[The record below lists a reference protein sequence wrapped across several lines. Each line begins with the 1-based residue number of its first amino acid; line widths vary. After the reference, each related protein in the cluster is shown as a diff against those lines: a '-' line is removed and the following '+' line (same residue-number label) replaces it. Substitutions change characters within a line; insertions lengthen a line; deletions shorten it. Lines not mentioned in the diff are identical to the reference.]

1 MQQERRTR
9 AAICAELL
17 LRVNRLARPG
27 KGIASDCGSAATG
40 RKLRTGTPVGL
51 LKFARG
57 LLTGD
62 FHVAISDTIGIGRS
76 TVRFATLNS
85 RLEQTTGGPF
95 VAWHAKSGR
104 VVFVSS
110 GGD

>member
-40 RKLRTGTPVGL
+40 RKLRTGTRVEV

-76 TVRFATLNS
+76 TVRFATLRFKTRTDFRKPVCGVAREKRP
-85 RLEQTTGGPF
+85 RLF
-95 VAWHAKSGR
+95 CI
-104 VVFVSS
+104 
-110 GGD
+110 